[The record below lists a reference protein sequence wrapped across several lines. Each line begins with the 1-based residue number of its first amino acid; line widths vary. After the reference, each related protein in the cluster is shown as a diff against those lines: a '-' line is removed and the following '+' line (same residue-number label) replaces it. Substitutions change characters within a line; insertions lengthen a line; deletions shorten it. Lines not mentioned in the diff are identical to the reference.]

1 MVAGGLFATMMG
13 GGMMVEKSE
22 KTKTVAVVGA
32 GVIGAAIALELQR
45 RGLQVTLIDKG
56 EPGRGTSYGN
66 MASIA
71 LDFAAGSGP
80 STWRKIP
87 RWLLDPEGP
96 VWLRPAYALK
106 MAPWFLRFIAAGR
119 PARLRQIEDAGMSLS
134 NPALTDFRAMLA
146 TIDASDLMTDEGC
159 LAIYETEAEFAGDQG
174 RMDFMRRYGFGFEV
188 LSGGDI
194 RSLEPSLSPS
204 IAKAVLLPDN
214 KTIRDPYQLVVRLAD
229 AARGLGA
236 TFVSGAVRNIEKSG
250 DGTSVV
256 LLESG
261 ERLTVDSVVLAA
273 GVHTRFLAEKLGE
286 PIPLET
292 ERGYHTQ
299 IMQPGVSMRYSVMAA
314 SRLHDH
320 ADGWRHPRRRQCRAC
335 RSRRRTRFP
344 PRPRSRAPCPAR
356 RARPEGRGIERM
368 DGAPPCL
375 ARHDPDHLA
384 ILEDAWRLVCDRSR
398 PSRPHLLRHH
408 RAAGRRH
415 GDGTQARRRSGAV
428 PHRSLLG
435 RQCPGEPSRR
445 PASVIGEADEMETHD
460 PVAGCPCRR

>member
-1 MVAGGLFATMMG
+1 MD
-13 GGMMVEKSE
+13 EK
-22 KTKTVAVVGA
+22 KQTVAVVGA

-106 MAPWFLRFIAAGR
+106 ITPWFLRFLAAGR
-119 PARLRQIEDAGMSLS
+119 PSRLRAIEDAGMALS
-134 NPALTDFRAMLA
+134 DRALSDFRAML
-146 TIDASDLMTDEGC
+146 DAIGAPDLMTDEGC
-159 LAIYETEAEFAGDQG
+159 LAIYETEAEFTGDRG
-174 RMDFMRRYGFGFEV
+174 HLDLMRRYGFGFDI
-188 LSGGDI
+188 LGGSDI
-194 RSLEPSLSPS
+194 RAIEPALSPS
-204 IAKAVLLPDN
+204 IARAVLLPDN
-214 KTIRDPYQLVVRLAD
+214 KTIRNPYQLVVRLAD

-236 TFVSGAVRNIEKSG
+236 SFVSGAVRNVEKSG

-261 ERLTVDSVVLAA
+261 ERITVDRVVLAA

-299 IMQPGVSMRYSVMAA
+299 IMQPGISMRYSVIWPHRAFMITPTAGGIRVGGNVELAGLDAA
-314 SRLHDH
+314 PD
-320 ADGWRHPRRRQCRAC
+320 
-335 RSRRRTRFP
+335 F
-344 PRPRSRAPCPAR
+344 R
-356 RARPEGRGIERM
+356 RARV
-368 DGAPPCL
+368 L
-375 ARHDPDHLA
+375 VRHAQRAVPGLKVEEATEWMGH
-384 ILEDAWRLVCDRSR
+384 R
-398 PSRPHLLRHH
+398 PSLPDTIPIISPSSKMQGVWYATGHGHLGLTYS
-408 RAAGRRH
+408 ATTAQLVADMVTGRKP
-415 GDGTQARRRSGAV
+415 AV
-428 PHRSLLG
+428 DLAPFRID
-435 RQCPGEPSRR
+435 RY
-445 PASVIGEADEMETHD
+445 
-460 PVAGCPCRR
+460 